1 LNVRFLADMGVSQ
14 RVVEWLR
21 GRGDDVVHL
30 REQGLQRL
38 PNGDIFEKATAEGR
52 IVLTFDLDF
61 GEIVALSGASRT
73 SVVVFRLRNTRTEH
87 VVARLERVLVES
99 ADTLIQ
105 GAVVI
110 VEDSRH
116 RVRILPIGG
125 Q

>member
-1 LNVRFLADMGVSQ
+1 MGVSQ